1 MLTNA
6 KRREKM
12 SNLEKEKEEFYLASV
27 NAKIQNR
34 LQTRT
39 EEEAELAILALGFP
53 KTAHFEPRIA
63 EIA

>member
-1 MLTNA
+1 
-6 KRREKM
+6 M
-12 SNLEKEKEEFYLASV
+12 SNFEKEREDFYLAGV

-53 KTAHFEPRIA
+53 KTAHFEPRKA